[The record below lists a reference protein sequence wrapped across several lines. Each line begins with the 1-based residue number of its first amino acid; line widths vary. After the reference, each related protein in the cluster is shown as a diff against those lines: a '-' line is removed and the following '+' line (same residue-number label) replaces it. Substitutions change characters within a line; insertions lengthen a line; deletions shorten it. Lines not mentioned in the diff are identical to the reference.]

1 MKRLVLIGVV
11 AALSSV
17 AHVAKTQQPG
27 SGDIVLEARHI
38 GPTTPL
44 KIFGVAGSV
53 RLVGWDRDS
62 IVVTSRT
69 RSPKFFFVGD
79 PRGIKTGDAQFSLGD
94 TAHAGADPTPFNFVV
109 YLPKQSR
116 VAVRTTSADIDATDV
131 SGSFS
136 TAAGAVQLR
145 GTSADLDVQ
154 SIDGSIDVNASTPWL
169 RATTGR
175 GRLLVRG
182 AVQDV
187 DASTVDGELDVVT
200 SAVMRGRFASVTGDI
215 RYAGT
220 PAVGAIFDFSN
231 HSGAVDLAL
240 PSTVSGT
247 FDLSSISGVVENG
260 LAQARPAAGG
270 AHSLRLTFGHGD
282 AQVTVRTFK
291 GTVRLRPSQ
300 P

>member
-1 MKRLVLIGVV
+1 MKKLIVIGAA
-11 AALSSV
+11 AALSSAV
-17 AHVAKTQQPG
+17 HVAKAQPG
-27 SGDIVLEARHI
+27 PRDIVLAAQHM

-44 KIFGVAGSV
+44 KVFAVAGSV

-62 IVVTSRT
+62 ILVTSRS
-69 RSPKFFFVGD
+69 RYSKFYFVND
-79 PRGIKTGDAQFSLGD
+79 PRGFKTGAEFTLGVDEARANTD
-94 TAHAGADPTPFNFVV
+94 TTPFHFVV

-116 VAVRTTSADIDATDV
+116 VAVRTTSADIDGSDV
-131 SGSFS
+131 SGWFQ
-136 TAAGAVQLR
+136 TAAGTIQLR
-145 GTSADLDVQ
+145 GQAASLDAQ
-154 SIDGSIDVNASTPWL
+154 SMDGSIDVNASTSWL

-187 DASTVDGELDVVT
+187 DASTVDGELDVAT

-215 RYAGT
+215 RYAGV
-220 PAVGAIFDFSN
+220 PAVGAIFEFSN

-240 PSTVSGT
+240 PSTVSGN
-247 FDLSSISGVVENG
+247 FDLSSITGVVENG
-260 LAQARPAAGG
+260 LGQARPVAGG
-270 AHSLRLTFGHGD
+270 AHSLRLTLGHGD